1 MSNNPN
7 IIYGGDF
14 EETLDYPTVGAL
26 LYDNFKDGGD
36 KVALIDGIK
45 EQQWTYNNILEQ
57 SVKVAKAL
65 YGAGI
70 RQNDVITVLSE
81 NRLEYAAIAYGTLF
95 LNAICAPA
103 NYGYTERELEH
114 TLNITKPKFVFISS
128 SAKEIAPKLKQFNYV
143 KRVILLDDDNVD
155 TENFISYK
163 TFINKFGSNNFDVER
178 FVRQPV
184 KLFEQVAA
192 IFMSSG
198 TTGLPKGVE
207 LTHGNLIACIASNLE
222 RVPLGKALF
231 GDVTA
236 LFITPW
242 FHVMGFMGKLLF
254 TTSREFTQV
263 FLSKFIPTLYLKSIE
278 KYKVLTISVPPPVV
292 LFLAKTPLLSNY
304 DLTSLKIVFSG
315 AAPLTKELEEEVK
328 KRFNDDIIVLQAYG
342 QTEATLGVLYSDA
355 ATAKPG
361 SVGQLIKGTYGKV
374 IDLNGNILGP
384 HQVGELCFKGPFIMK
399 GYIDNIEATS
409 STIDKDG
416 WLHTGDLGYYDED
429 FQFFI
434 VDRLKELIKYKG
446 YQVPPAELEG
456 LLMSH
461 PKVRDAGVI
470 GIPDE
475 IAGELPMAFVVKE
488 EGSDITEQ
496 EVKDYVAK
504 NASNPKWLRGG
515 VKFIDAIPKNITGK
529 ILRREMKELYKSLK
543 SKL

>member
-1 MSNNPN
+1 MSNNQN

-14 EETLDYPTVGAL
+14 EESLDYPTVGAL

-45 EQQWTYNNILEQ
+45 EEQWTFNDLLEQ

-65 YGAGI
+65 YDAGI
-70 RQNDVITVLSE
+70 RQHDVISILSE
-81 NRLEYAAIAYGTLF
+81 NRLEYAAIAYGTLY
-95 LNAICAPA
+95 LNAICAPTNFA
-103 NYGYTERELEH
+103 YTERELEH

-128 SAKEIAPKLKQFNYV
+128 STKALLPKLEQFDFV
-143 KRVILLDDDNVD
+143 KLVILLDDDNVNSD
-155 TENFISYK
+155 KLISFK
-163 TFINKFGSNNFDVER
+163 TFLNKYSHNSFNVEA

-184 KLFEQVAA
+184 KLFEQVAV

-222 RVPLGKALF
+222 RVPLGKSLF
-231 GDVTA
+231 GNVTA
-236 LFITPW
+236 LYITPW

-254 TTSREFTQV
+254 TTTREFTQV
-263 FLSKFIPTLYLKSIE
+263 FLAKFIPKLYLKSIE
-278 KYKVLTISVPPPVV
+278 KYKILTITVPPPVI
-292 LFLAKTPLLSNY
+292 LFLSKTPLLSNY
-304 DLTSLKIVFSG
+304 DLSSLKLIFSG

-328 KRFNDDIIVLQAYG
+328 KRFNDEIIVLQAYG
-342 QTEATLGVLYSDA
+342 QTEATLGVLYSDV

-361 SVGQLIKGTYGKV
+361 SVGQLVRGTYGKV
-374 IDLNGNILGP
+374 VDSDGNILGANK
-384 HQVGELCFKGPFIMK
+384 VGELCFKGPFIMK
-399 GYIDNIEATS
+399 GYIDNVEATS

-416 WLHTGDLGYYDED
+416 WLHSGDLGYYDED
-429 FQFFI
+429 YQFFI

-456 LLMSH
+456 LLSTH
-461 PKVRDAGVI
+461 AKIRDAGVI

-475 IAGELPMAFVVKE
+475 AAGELPFAFIVKE
-488 EGSDITEQ
+488 EGSDLTEQ
-496 EVKDYVAK
+496 EVKDFVAK

-529 ILRREMKELYKSLK
+529 ILRREMKALYKTMK
-543 SKL
+543 AKL